1 MDILKDMVGLNVT
14 VVLDLQGE
22 EYIDGKLKQV
32 DSKGILIKESED
44 IITYVNHHDYAY
56 IWADRQKQE
65 SGGVM
70 SAFRKQTTFNSIF
83 D

>member
-1 MDILKDMVGLNVT
+1 MDILKDMVGLKVT
-14 VVLDLQGE
+14 VVLDLQGK

-44 IITYVNHHDYAY
+44 IITYVSHHDYTH
-56 IWADRQKQE
+56 IWADRRKQE

-70 SAFRKQTTFNSIF
+70 SAFRKQTAFNSIF